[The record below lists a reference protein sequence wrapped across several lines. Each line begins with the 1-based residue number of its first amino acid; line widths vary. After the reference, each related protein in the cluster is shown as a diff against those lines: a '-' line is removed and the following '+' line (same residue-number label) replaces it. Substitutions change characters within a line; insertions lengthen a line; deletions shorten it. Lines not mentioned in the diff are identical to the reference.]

1 MGQESF
7 MKISV
12 ELTDEQRRRL
22 DETARRLN
30 VPLEELASAA
40 VRDLL
45 SQGEAD
51 FERVAARVLEKN
63 RDLYRRL
70 A

>member
-1 MGQESF
+1 

-12 ELTDEQRRRL
+12 ELTDEQRQRL
-22 DETARRLN
+22 DEKARCLN

-40 VRDLL
+40 VRDFL

-51 FERVAARVLEKN
+51 FERAAALVLEKN